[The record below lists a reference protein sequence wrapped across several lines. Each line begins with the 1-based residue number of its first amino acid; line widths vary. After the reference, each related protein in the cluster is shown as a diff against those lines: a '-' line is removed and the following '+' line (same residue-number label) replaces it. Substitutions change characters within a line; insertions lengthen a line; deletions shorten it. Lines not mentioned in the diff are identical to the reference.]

1 MTEPDEKK
9 KKFREPK
16 EIVVVKNTYDWQ
28 RMKLDRLMKNP
39 DKLVQLPEKSKDKK
53 SNEPPD
59 FVRNVMGSSA
69 GAGSGEFHVY
79 RHIRRREYSRQK
91 AIQSMGE
98 KERKDFEFQ
107 TRIETNQQEAEKKT
121 AKKRAK
127 RLKMKQLAKLKKTKG
142 SNKADESSSDSSSE
156 EDSSA
161 EDKTTVT
168 EGTDA
173 PVVKETDS

>member
-16 EIVVVKNTYDWQ
+16 EVVVIKNTYDWQ

-39 DKLVQLPEKSKDKK
+39 DKPVQLPEKSKEKK

-98 KERKDFEFQ
+98 KVS
-107 TRIETNQQEAEKKT
+107 EK
-121 AKKRAK
+121 
-127 RLKMKQLAKLKKTKG
+127 L
-142 SNKADESSSDSSSE
+142 
-156 EDSSA
+156 
-161 EDKTTVT
+161 
-168 EGTDA
+168 
-173 PVVKETDS
+173 P